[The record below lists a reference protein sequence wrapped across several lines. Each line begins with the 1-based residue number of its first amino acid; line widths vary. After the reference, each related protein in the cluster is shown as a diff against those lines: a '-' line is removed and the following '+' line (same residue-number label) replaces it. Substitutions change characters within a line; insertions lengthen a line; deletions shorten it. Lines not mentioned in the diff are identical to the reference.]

1 MFIEYFITFLA
12 SYLIGTINPAKITAK
27 RVKNIDISKVNSKN
41 PGTSNIA
48 ITLGMKYAVIVG
60 FLDIFKGAL
69 PVIIAR
75 LLFKENDILWFV
87 AGCSA
92 ILGHMHPFHMKFKG
106 GKGTATFGGMVLALV
121 PLISIGMA
129 ILFTLVLFR
138 TKFMALATLFVIVSY
153 PIIFWLLDYHYISVL
168 LITSYSLLSFYRHIP
183 NFIKIYKKEEMSL
196 DAVGKDKE
204 KKLD

>member
-1 MFIEYFITFLA
+1 MYYFITFLV

-48 ITLGMKYAVIVG
+48 ITLGMKYAIIVG

-75 LLFKENDILWFV
+75 ILFHDNDIFWFV

-106 GKGTATFGGMVLALV
+106 GKGTATFGGMVLAIV
-121 PLISIGMA
+121 PLISLGMA
-129 ILFTLVLFR
+129 VLFTIILFR

-153 PIIFWLLDYHYISVL
+153 PIIFLLLDYHYISVL
-168 LITSYSLLSFYRHIP
+168 LVTAFSIISFAKHTP

-196 DAVGKDKE
+196 DAVGKDKNKE
-204 KKLD
+204 KEA